1 MKYIR
6 FCTPEG
12 QDKYGILNGDTV
24 QECEGDWFSGI
35 AYSKNSYLLDRI
47 RLLAPSCPSKIVA
60 VGLNYKDHIREMKLE
75 TPKEPVIF
83 LKPSSAVLEPE
94 GFIEIP
100 ANVGQVD
107 YEAEFAL
114 VIRKTCRN
122 IRKEDAEAYILGYTC
137 LNDVTARHIQALDGQ
152 WTRAKG
158 YDTFAPFGPYIDDS
172 LNPHETDI
180 KLILNGEVKQHSNT
194 REFLF
199 PAEELVSF
207 VSGAMT
213 LYPGD
218 VITMGTPSGIGPIKS
233 GDRVEVVLNDEM
245 ILRNKVR
252 NGVMVK

>member
-1 MKYIR
+1 MKYVR
-6 FCTPEG
+6 FYTPDG
-12 QDKYGILNGDTV
+12 QEKYGILNGDTV
-24 QECEGDWFSGI
+24 QECKGDYFREMEYSGNT
-35 AYSKNSYLLDRI
+35 YPLDKL

-60 VGLNYKDHIREMKLE
+60 VGLNYKDHIREMRLQ
-75 TPKEPVIF
+75 TPQEPVIF
-83 LKPSSAVLEPE
+83 LKPSSAVLDPE
-94 GFIEIP
+94 DFIEIP
-100 ANVGQVD
+100 QNVGQVD
-107 YEAEFAL
+107 YEAELAL
-114 VIRKTCRN
+114 VIRRTCRN
-122 IRKEDAEAYILGYTC
+122 IRKEDAKAYILGYTC

-180 KLILNGEVKQHSNT
+180 MLVLNGEVKQHSNT

-207 VSGAMT
+207 VSRAMT

-218 VITMGTPSGIGPIKS
+218 VITTGTPSGIGPMMQ
-233 GDRVEVVLNDEM
+233 GDRVEVVLNNEM